1 MPTGIGIQP
10 RLVIGY
16 DHRESKRRPIGLGL
30 NETAPAS
37 WADASRRT
45 TCEISGACS
54 IKSLWQGFSLY
65 KSQDSAQGL
74 ALTADDD
81 KHHLRPVGKLAAKTA
96 ASIAQQ
102 WCSVIATHVM
112 NQRRDSYAFV
122 EVRRP
127 EERAVT
133 TGMLMD
139 FRTITRSNTVA
150 RDADC
155 PKRPGLVVE

>member
-1 MPTGIGIQP
+1 
-10 RLVIGY
+10 
-16 DHRESKRRPIGLGL
+16 
-30 NETAPAS
+30 
-37 WADASRRT
+37 
-45 TCEISGACS
+45 
-54 IKSLWQGFSLY
+54 
-65 KSQDSAQGL
+65 
-74 ALTADDD
+74 
-81 KHHLRPVGKLAAKTA
+81 VGKLAAKTA